1 MQMAGNIDLT
11 GDDDVA
17 SIQVPIGFNFSFFSQ
32 NKTQFSVNTNGVVF
46 FGTPN
51 TSYEN

>member
-17 SIQVPIGFNFSFFSQ
+17 SIQVPIGFNFSLI
-32 NKTQFSVNTNGVVF
+32 
-46 FGTPN
+46 
-51 TSYEN
+51 